1 MEIRQNREGDKLTIE
16 IDGRIDAI
24 TAQDLGK
31 VLEGSLDGVKE
42 LVFDLKNLEYT
53 SSAGLREFLGA
64 QQVMEEQGSML
75 IRNVNESVMDI
86 FEETGFDEIL
96 EIEES

>member
-16 IDGRIDAI
+16 IEGRIDAV
-24 TAQDLGK
+24 TAHDVGK
-31 VLEGSLDGVKE
+31 VLEESLDGVKE
-42 LVFDLKNLEYT
+42 LIFDLKDLEYT

-64 QQVMEEQGSML
+64 QQIMEEQGSML
-75 IRNVNESVMDI
+75 IRNVNETVMDI

-96 EIEES
+96 EIEK

>member
-16 IDGRIDAI
+16 IDGRIDAV
-24 TAQDLGK
+24 TAPEVGK
-31 VLEGSLDGVKE
+31 VLEEGLNGIKE
-42 LVFDLKNLEYT
+42 LIFDLKDLEYT

-64 QQVMEEQGSML
+64 QQIMEEQGTML
-75 IRNVNESVMDI
+75 IRNVNEAVMDI

-96 EIEES
+96 EIEE